1 MNLRLILGF
10 AAPWRGTLA
19 LCSLLMLMETGAALA
34 VPWLAGQFAAGL
46 LAGAG
51 QAGGALLLGLLALFA
66 VQAALKF
73 ANSWLLGGT
82 AESILADL
90 RTRLY
95 DHLQALPLAYF
106 QQRRHGEILA
116 LLTNDV
122 ERLANYISGT
132 LLSVLP
138 LLLTVAGAVLLMG
151 RIDARLTLLVVLM
164 LPLFYLLLKVLGRR
178 LRPLSSQLQQAHA
191 DAVAMAEENL
201 GMLPAIKT
209 FTREPLES
217 ARYREQIGR
226 IVQLSRQERLIYA
239 ALGPSVQFLA
249 AAGMVLVLW
258 LLGSAQQG
266 RTPAEMVSFLLYA
279 ALLTRP
285 VSSLADVYGQTR
297 QARGALE
304 RLGEVLREPPE
315 PPPGSG
321 YTLAAVRG
329 HITLEDVHFAYPG
342 RAPALAGVTLR
353 IEAGETVALTGPN
366 GAGKSTLAHL
376 LMRLMAPTGGR
387 ILIDGHDIAEVT
399 LASLRSQIGVVPQ
412 HVLLFNGSVSD
423 NIAYGQ
429 PDAPAAAV
437 AAAARAAQAH
447 AFISR
452 LPQGYDTVIGD
463 QGIRLS
469 GGQRQRIA
477 LARALLKDPPILVL
491 DEATAMFDPEG
502 EKSFIA
508 ECHETLSARTVILI
522 THRPAS
528 LALADRVLRLEG
540 GVLVAGAAPAG
551 AEGVVTDNGRPL
563 CTPCQAHHPKHP
575 TAPHAHLAAWR
586 NSAP

>member
-1 MNLRLILGF
+1 MDLRLIFGF
-10 AAPWRGTLA
+10 AKPWRATLA
-19 LCSLLMLMETGAALA
+19 LCSLLMLLDTGAALA
-34 VPWLAGQFAAGL
+34 VPWLAGQFAARL
-46 LAGAG
+46 LVGTAQVGYP
-51 QAGGALLLGLLALFA
+51 LLLGLLALFA
-66 VQAALKF
+66 LQAVLKF
-73 ANSWLLGGT
+73 ANAWLLGRS
-82 AESILADL
+82 AEFILANL

-106 QQRRHGEILA
+106 HQRRHGEILA

-122 ERLANYISGT
+122 GRLASYISGT

-138 LLLTVAGAVLLMG
+138 LVLTLVGAVLLML
-151 RIDARLTLLVVLM
+151 RIDVRLTLLVVVM
-164 LPLFYLLLKVLGRR
+164 IPLFYLLLKVLGRR

-191 DAVAMAEENL
+191 DAVAIAEENL
-201 GMLPAIKT
+201 TMLPAIKT

-217 ARYREQIGR
+217 ARYRRQIDR
-226 IVQLSRQERLIYA
+226 IVRLSNDERLIFS

-258 LLGSAQQG
+258 LLGNMEQA
-266 RTPAEMVSFLLYA
+266 RTPAQMVSFLLYA

-297 QARGALE
+297 QVRGALE

-315 PPPGSG
+315 PPSG
-321 YTLAAVRG
+321 TGHTLPPVRG
-329 HITLEDVHFAYPG
+329 DIELDSLSFAYPD
-342 RAPALAGVTLR
+342 RPSALVSISLR
-353 IEAGETVALTGPN
+353 IRAGETVALTGPN

-376 LMRLMAPTGGR
+376 LMRLMAPTNGR
-387 ILIDGHDIAEVT
+387 ILIDGIDIASVT

-412 HVLLFNGSVSD
+412 HVLLFNGSVHD
-423 NIAYGQ
+423 NIAWGL
-429 PDAPAAAV
+429 PDATVEAV
-437 AAAARAAQAH
+437 QAAARAAQAH
-447 AFISR
+447 EFITR
-452 LPQGYDTVIGD
+452 LPQGYGSIIGD

-508 ECHETLSARTVILI
+508 DCHDILVKRTVILI

-528 LALADRVLRLEG
+528 LALADRVLKIADGKLIG
-540 GVLVAGAAPAG
+540 
-551 AEGVVTDNGRPL
+551 
-563 CTPCQAHHPKHP
+563 
-575 TAPHAHLAAWR
+575 
-586 NSAP
+586 